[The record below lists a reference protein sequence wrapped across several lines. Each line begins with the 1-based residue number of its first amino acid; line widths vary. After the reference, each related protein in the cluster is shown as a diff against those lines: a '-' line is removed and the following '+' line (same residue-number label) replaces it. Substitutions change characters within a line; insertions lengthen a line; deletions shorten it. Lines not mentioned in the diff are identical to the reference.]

1 MRKFVIILMVSILS
15 ILALN
20 SQPFAQ
26 SDNTKDI
33 TIIIPTESVADFVQE
48 LLPYQFDFGKKFS
61 GSFMVQSIDNIR
73 IVKDKIIFS
82 SHIVGEN
89 VEYSIKIVNRSIKVA
104 VGNVKLRNNWEA
116 LLRYDTNKKILFVT
130 PHIEGVIDKDDVSQG
145 EMLLHALLEGL
156 SDIEYPV
163 TLNELKPI
171 KTALNERDLFINID
185 ITNIHAE
192 NGKLFIA
199 MKPSAKY
206 EENINPPA
214 QTK

>member
-1 MRKFVIILMVSILS
+1 MKKFVIILMFSILS
-15 ILALN
+15 ILVLN

-26 SDNTKDI
+26 SENTRNI
-33 TIIIPTESVADFVQE
+33 TIIIPTESVADFVLE
-48 LLPYQFDFGKKFS
+48 LLPYQIDFGKKFS
-61 GSFMVQSIDNIR
+61 GSFRVQSIDNIR

-104 VGNVKLRNNWEA
+104 VGNAKLRNNWEA

-192 NGKLFIA
+192 NGKLFIT

-206 EENINPPA
+206 EENGNPPA

>member
-1 MRKFVIILMVSILS
+1 MVSIFS
-15 ILALN
+15 ILVLN

-33 TIIIPTESVADFVQE
+33 TVIIPTESVADIVQD

-61 GSFMVQSIDNIR
+61 GSFRVQSIDNIR

-82 SHIVGEN
+82 SHIVGKN
-89 VEYSIKIVNRSIKVA
+89 VEYVIKVVNRPIKVA

-130 PHIEGVIDKDDVSQG
+130 PHIEGVIEKDDVSQG

-163 TLNELKPI
+163 KLSELKPI
-171 KTALNERDLFINID
+171 KAALNKRDLFINID

-192 NGKLFIA
+192 NGKLFIT